1 MWISE
6 LITTDIIDTWRGNS
20 RILIKASCGTGKTRF
35 ITGNFYEGANQNNK
49 KILILNNRRFLKQQ
63 TEKECEGKEDTI
75 TIMTYQSLEQNL
87 DYANRVLREHDYI
100 VADEAHY
107 RCV

>member
-1 MWISE
+1 MAREQQDFDKSV
-6 LITTDIIDTWRGNS
+6 R
-20 RILIKASCGTGKTRF
+20 GTGKTRF

-107 RCV
+107 FF